1 MVARKRRNENPREIR
16 NEELTFTNK
25 IMRKKWRNIKC
36 RVKRERIF
44 RGKMNMFFDMMN
56 WVR

>member
-44 RGKMNMFFDMMN
+44 HGKMNMFFDMMN